1 MSDADGLDR
10 RGGGEGCKKLM
21 ESRCILKLE
30 PTRALCN
37 FLVVAI
43 FPQIFLVLQSLG
55 KERVCVWGRGGK
67 FLL

>member
-1 MSDADGLDR
+1 MSDADVLDQC
-10 RGGGEGCKKLM
+10 GGAEGRKKLM

-55 KERVCVWGRGGK
+55 KESVCVCGGG
-67 FLL
+67 